1 MGPSDSHTLPATLA
15 SLGEETALNLVQLF
29 KLLGDESRLQILHY
43 LMQTEEINVR
53 TFCRL
58 LKQSQPAVSHH
69 LALLMGAGVIER
81 RRAGKHNFYR
91 LTPQRCQAYLNEV
104 FGAAQEQAR
113 KLRVDEGMSADR
125 G

>member
-1 MGPSDSHTLPATLA
+1 
-15 SLGEETALNLVQLF
+15 
-29 KLLGDESRLQILHY
+29 
-43 LMQTEEINVR
+43 
-53 TFCRL
+53 
-58 LKQSQPAVSHH
+58 
-69 LALLMGAGVIER
+69 MGAGVIER